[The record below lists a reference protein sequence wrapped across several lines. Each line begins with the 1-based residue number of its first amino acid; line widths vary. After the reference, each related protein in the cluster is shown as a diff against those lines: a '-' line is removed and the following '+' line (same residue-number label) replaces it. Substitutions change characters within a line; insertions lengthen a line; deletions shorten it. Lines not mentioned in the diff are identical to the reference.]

1 MPETASDLFVERLME
16 WGVDTVFGLPGDGIN
31 GFMEALRTR
40 HDRLHYIHVRHEE
53 VGAMAAVGYARLTG
67 KLGVCFATSGPGAI
81 HLANGLLD
89 ARLEG
94 VPLLAVTGMTYH
106 DLIGTH
112 YLQDYDTDYLYA
124 NLAAYNQRIM
134 APEHIEPV
142 LDLACR
148 TALSNRVPVHV
159 AFPIDYQSADASDLM
174 RYKRNV
180 PGHTTTAWSPP
191 VRTPPESDLRRAAEV
206 LRGCAKPA
214 ILAGQ
219 GARGARAELEQLAET
234 LGAPVAKA
242 SLGKDCLPD
251 DSPYVTGGIGVLGT
265 RPTAEAMEGCDAFVI
280 VGSSMP
286 YIEFLPQPG
295 QAVCVQIDDRPE
307 RIGLRYPADVGLV
320 GDARATLRALLPLLE
335 RNEDRAFLEQAQQ
348 GIRDWWSLMEQ
359 RGTRTETPMKPQVV
373 AWELAKALD
382 DDAIVCGDSGQVT
395 YWATQM
401 RLRGDQRFVY
411 SGTNCS
417 MAAALPYAI
426 GAQTAFPGRQ
436 VVAITG
442 DGSLT
447 MQMGDLATLMQH
459 GLPVKLV
466 CFKNNTLGLIKW
478 EQMVFLGNPEYGVD
492 FAPVDF
498 VKVAEG
504 CGATAV
510 HIEDPAT
517 CGEQL
522 RAALATPGPVVVEAV
537 VDENEPPMPPKVT
550 TEQAKM
556 MYDALRRGEES
567 RTRIG
572 LTIGRSILQEASE
585 PASPYGVLARVRE
598 KVGGGRSGDGGDGGN
613 GHGAR

>member
-1 MPETASDLFVERLME
+1 
-16 WGVDTVFGLPGDGIN
+16 
-31 GFMEALRTR
+31 
-40 HDRLHYIHVRHEE
+40 
-53 VGAMAAVGYARLTG
+53 MAAVGYARLTG

-112 YLQDYDTDYLYA
+112 YLQDFDTDYLFS

-134 APEHIEPV
+134 SPEHIHNV

-148 TALSNRVPVHV
+148 TALSNRVPVHI
-159 AFPIDYQSADASDLM
+159 AFPIDYQAADAEDLM

-180 PGHTTTAWSPP
+180 PGHTTAAFTPP
-191 VRTPPESDLRRAAEV
+191 VRTPPEDELRRAAEL
-206 LRGCAKPA
+206 LRGRTRPA

-219 GARGARAELEQLAET
+219 GARGARAELGQLAEV
-234 LGAPVAKA
+234 LGAPIAKA
-242 SLGKDCLPD
+242 SLGKDCVPD
-251 DSPYVTGGIGVLGT
+251 DHPYVTGGIGVLGT
-265 RPTAEAMEGCDAFVI
+265 RPTQDAMEGCDAFVL

-295 QAVCVQIDDRPE
+295 QAVCVQIDDKPE

-320 GDARATLRALLPLLE
+320 GDARATLRALIPHLE
-335 RNEDRAFLEQAQQ
+335 RNDDRAFLEQARQ
-348 GIRDWWSLMEQ
+348 GIGEWWQLMEQ

-373 AWELAKALD
+373 AWHLAQALD

-395 YWATQM
+395 YWVTQM
-401 RLRGDQRFVY
+401 RLRANQRFVY

-426 GAQTAFPGRQ
+426 GAQTAYPERQ
-436 VVAITG
+436 VIAFTG

-447 MQMGDLATLMQH
+447 MQLGDLATLMQH
-459 GLPVKLV
+459 DLPVKV
-466 CFKNNTLGLIKW
+466 ICFKNNTLGLIKW

-504 CGATAV
+504 LGATAI
-510 HIEDPAT
+510 HIEDPAR
-517 CGEQL
+517 CAEQL
-522 RAALATPGPVVVEAV
+522 REALAMPGPVVVEAV
-537 VDENEPPMPPKVT
+537 VDANEPPLPAKIT
-550 TEQAKM
+550 AEQAKL

-567 RTRIG
+567 RVRIG
-572 LTIGRSILQEASE
+572 LTIGRSVVAEATE
-585 PASPYGVLARVRE
+585 PASPYGVLARVKD
-598 KVGGGRSGDGGDGGN
+598 KVGGR
-613 GHGAR
+613 

>member
-1 MPETASDLFVERLME
+1 MASTASDLFVERLMD

-40 HDRLHYIHVRHEE
+40 HDTLRYVHVRHEE

-94 VPLLAVTGMTYH
+94 VPLLAITGMTYH

-112 YLQDYDTDYLYA
+112 YLQDYDTDYLFS

-134 APEHIEPV
+134 SPEHIHNV

-148 TALSNRVPVHV
+148 TALSQRAPVHI
-159 AFPIDYQSADASDLM
+159 AFPIDYQSADAEDLM

-180 PGHTTTAWSPP
+180 PGHTTTAYQTP
-191 VRTPPESDLRRAAEV
+191 VRTPPDTELRRAADV
-206 LRGCAKPA
+206 LRGKAKPA

-219 GARGARAELEQLAET
+219 GARGARTELEALAEA
-234 LGAPVAKA
+234 LGAPIAKA
-242 SLGKDCLPD
+242 SLGKDAVPD

-265 RPTAEAMEGCDAFVI
+265 RPTQEAMEGCDALVI

-286 YIEFLPQPG
+286 YIEFLPAPG

-320 GDARATLRALLPLLE
+320 GDAKATLRALLPHLE
-335 RNEDRAFLEQAQQ
+335 RNEDREFLEDAQQ
-348 GIRDWWSLMEQ
+348 RTREWWELMEQ

-373 AWELAKALD
+373 AWELSKALA

-401 RLRGDQRFVY
+401 MLRGAQKFVY

-426 GAQTAFPGRQ
+426 GAQTAYPDRQ

-447 MQMGDLATLMQH
+447 MQMGDLATLMQEQ
-459 GLPVKLV
+459 LPVKLIV
-466 CFKNNTLGLIKW
+466 FKNNSLGLIKW
-478 EQMVFLGNPEYGVD
+478 EQMIFLGNPEYGVD

-498 VKVAEG
+498 VKIAEG
-504 CGATAV
+504 CGATAFHV
-510 HIEDPAT
+510 EDPED
-517 CGEQL
+517 CGETL
-522 RAALATPGPVVVEAV
+522 RRALATPGPVVVEAV
-537 VDENEPPMPPKVT
+537 VDPNEPPLPAKITP
-550 TEQAKM
+550 EQAKL

-567 RTRIG
+567 RKRIG
-572 LTIGRSILQEASE
+572 LTIGRSLLEEAME

-598 KVGGGRSGDGGDGGN
+598 KIGR
-613 GHGAR
+613 

>member
-1 MPETASDLFVERLME
+1 MADTASDLFVERLME

-40 HDRLHYIHVRHEE
+40 HDRLRYIHVRHEE

-67 KLGVCFATSGPGAI
+67 RLGVCFATSGPGAI

-112 YLQDYDTDYLYA
+112 YLQDFDTDYLYS

-148 TALSNRVPVHV
+148 TALSNRVPVHI

-191 VRTPPESDLRRAAEV
+191 VRTPPADDLRRAAAV
-206 LRGCAKPA
+206 LRGCTNPA

-234 LGAPVAKA
+234 LGAPIAKA
-242 SLGKDCLPD
+242 SLGKDCVPD

-265 RPTAEAMEGCDAFVI
+265 RPTAEAMEGCDALVI

-320 GDARATLRALLPLLE
+320 GDARATLRALLPVLA
-335 RNEDRAFLEQAQQ
+335 RNDDRAFLDQARR
-348 GIRDWWSLMEQ
+348 GTRDWWSLMEQ

-401 RLRGDQRFVY
+401 MLRRSQRFVY

-426 GAQTAFPGRQ
+426 GAQTAFPHRQ
-436 VVAITG
+436 VVAFTG

-447 MQMGDLATLMQH
+447 MQMGDLATLIQH
-459 GLPVKLV
+459 DLPVKVV
-466 CFKNNTLGLIKW
+466 CFKNNSLGLIKW

-510 HIEDPAT
+510 HIEDPET

-537 VDENEPPMPPKVT
+537 VDQNEPPMPPKVT
-550 TEQAKM
+550 TEQAKL

-572 LTIGRSILQEASE
+572 LTIGRSMLREASE

-598 KVGGGRSGDGGDGGN
+598 KVGGGRSGDGGNGDGA
-613 GHGAR
+613 H